1 MGNDLK
7 LFQLTPTP
15 NPSLIREGCMHTTN
29 CRRKRKTAFTLAEVL
44 ITLGIIGVVAAMTI
58 PTVITNYKKS
68 QIEARLKKLYTVM
81 NQAVLL
87 SKAHDT
93 WTEPSYEAM
102 NPTDSENGIIQWLQS
117 ALIPYL
123 NGAEFP
129 AKYTHPDSNMDGRIK
144 LRFADGTL
152 CSMSAWR
159 QLHTWCDI
167 NGTKGPNKK
176 GVDIFYFFLDYNP
189 ATKAG
194 ANLGYFYP
202 AGYAGWF
209 DEDGEYKD
217 GYVYG
222 DRDKMLQQCKRDES
236 NENTNTSSCALLI
249 MYDGWQ
255 IKDDYPIRL

>member
-1 MGNDLK
+1 MGSDLK

-44 ITLGIIGVVAAMTI
+44 ITLGIIGVVAALTI

-93 WTEPSYEAM
+93 WTEPSS
-102 NPTDSENGIIQWLQS
+102 TIDENVMIQWLQS

-152 CSMSAWR
+152 CSMSAWY
-159 QLHTWCDI
+159 QFHIWCDI

-176 GVDIFYFFLDYNP
+176 GVDIFYFFLDYNVNP
-189 ATKAG
+189 SSETRGKGAG
-194 ANLGYFYP
+194 NFYP
-202 AGYAGWF
+202 AGFTNWIN
-209 DEDGEYKD
+209 EDGEYNE

-222 DRDKMLQQCKRDES
+222 DRDKMIKGCKQDKS
-236 NENTNTSSCALLI
+236 NANSNASTCALLI